1 MKRKFSELRDRM
13 SPEARAESEQLASE
27 LRTAIALAELRMA
40 CGMSQAAVAQVLN
53 VNQPAVAKLERRSDM
68 YVSTLR
74 GYVAAMGGEL
84 RLQAR
89 FPTGMTEIALPDSS
103 SSAPTSFTSAAII
116 AETLRRL
123 EESGVLRVEPG
134 RGKTATG
141 LPDRGTRFISLP
153 LPNHFSN
160 GWATKADNPSGNL
173 GSPAELGRPAP
184 MPASSAIASA

>member
-27 LRTAIALAELRMA
+27 LRSAIALAELRLA

-103 SSAPTSFTSAAII
+103 APRSFTSAAAI

-134 RGKTATG
+134 RSKTATE
-141 LPDRGTRFISLP
+141 LPDRGTHYISLP

-160 GWATKADNPSGNL
+160 GWATEVGNTSRGL
-173 GSPAELGRPAP
+173 GSAAELGRPGAAA
-184 MPASSAIASA
+184 ASSVIVSA